1 MVRIKLSVP
10 RRRARKRVF
19 RQTKG
24 QFGKKKTRIRE
35 AIRSL
40 IKGMSYAYRD
50 RKVKKRE
57 YRALWIV
64 RVNAACREE
73 GIAYSRFMNGLKN
86 AKVEINRKMLAELA
100 VSDPEGFRKLVEIA
114 KGAMS
119 QPTVQPVNA

>member
-24 QFGKKKTRIRE
+24 QFGHRKNRIRQ

-57 YRALWIV
+57 YRSLWIV

-100 VSDPEGFRKLVEIA
+100 VSDPDGFRKLVEIA
-114 KGAMS
+114 KQSMS
-119 QPTVQPVNA
+119 QPAAQPVNA